1 MFCRI
6 RLNRNGSWLW
16 TPIFHREESSE
27 RSVNYGG
34 WEKKRNRFLHRERK
48 TKGVFYLNRAVIL
61 AGARTAFGKFGG
73 ALAPLNASDLGAIAV
88 KGALE
93 KANITPNEVDEV
105 ILGTVLQG
113 GQGQIPSRQA
123 ALKAGLPTA
132 VKTETINKVC
142 ASGMRAVTLADQLI
156 RLGDEEVIIAGGME
170 SMSNAP
176 YYLMNGRTGLRMGD
190 STMIDGM
197 LYDGLTCAFY
207 QARPHMGSYGNA
219 TATTFSLSREEQD
232 AWSVRSHERALG
244 AIEKGYFAEEI
255 VPVEIPQRKG
265 EPLSVSTDEA
275 PRVGTSME
283 ALAKLKPAF
292 DKDGTITA
300 GNAPGVNDGA
310 CALVVMTEERAAR
323 EGRKPLAIIIGHEA
337 LALEPENFPQTP
349 GLVINKLL
357 KKTGKII
364 ADIDLIEIN
373 EAFAAVALVS
383 NQLAE
388 LDAEKVNVNGG
399 AVALGHPIGASG
411 ARIILTLAHELQR
424 RGGGTGI
431 AAICSG
437 GGQGDAIMIEVPK
450 TGGHK

>member
-1 MFCRI
+1 M
-6 RLNRNGSWLW
+6 
-16 TPIFHREESSE
+16 
-27 RSVNYGG
+27 
-34 WEKKRNRFLHRERK
+34 
-48 TKGVFYLNRAVIL
+48 NRAVIL

-73 ALAPLNASDLGAIAV
+73 ALSSLNASDLGAIAV

-93 KANITPNEVDEV
+93 KASIMPNEVDEV

-123 ALKAGLPTA
+123 ALKAGLPTS

-176 YYLMNGRTGLRMGD
+176 YYLMKGRTGLRMGD

-197 LYDGLTCAFY
+197 LYDGLTCAFN
-207 QARPHMGSYGNA
+207 QARPHMGSYGNT

-232 AWSVRSHERALG
+232 TWSVRSHERALG
-244 AIEKGYFAEEI
+244 AIEKGYFAQEI

-265 EPLSVSTDEA
+265 DPLLVSIDEA
-275 PRVGTSME
+275 PRAGTSME

-310 CALVVMTEERAAR
+310 CALVVMSEERAVR
-323 EGRKPLAIIIGHEA
+323 EGREPLAIIIGHEE
-337 LALEPENFPQTP
+337 LAMEPENFPQTP

-357 KKTGKII
+357 KKTGKTI

-383 NQLAE
+383 TLLAE

-424 RGGGTGI
+424 RGGGIGI

-437 GGQGDAIMIEVPK
+437 GGQGDAIMIEVPT
-450 TGGHK
+450 TGGHE